1 MTTNP
6 WERLREAV
14 NRFGDFADHTKKCHV
29 TRYQSAGVVGQQ
41 MPRCS
46 CGFGS
51 AAEDLT
57 EVMAELP
64 ANPEQEQPA
73 LDPVSL
79 NKLPPR
85 AVKYAF
91 YDEPRGDARLDGTD
105 GDATLR
111 DWLDHK
117 HNPLG
122 DPLEGVVAELVRRAL
137 HTKVNQ

>member
-14 NRFGDFADHTKKCHV
+14 NRFGDFADHTKKCRA

-41 MPRCS
+41 LPRCS

-51 AAEDLT
+51 AAEELS
-57 EVMAELP
+57 AALAALP
-64 ANPEQEQPA
+64 ANPPEQP
-73 LDPVSL
+73 PT
-79 NKLPPR
+79 
-85 AVKYAF
+85 
-91 YDEPRGDARLDGTD
+91 DARLDGTD
-105 GDATLR
+105 GDALLR

-122 DPLEGVVAELVRRAL
+122 DPLEGVIAELVRRAL
-137 HTKVNQ
+137 HTKANQ